1 VEDVVSMAQVTM
13 QQHMR
18 EHSNSTKI
26 VSSNDQGAGREGADV
41 EMQQQNMG
49 CSKFP

>member
-1 VEDVVSMAQVTM
+1 M
-13 QQHMR
+13 QLHVR
-18 EHSNSTKI
+18 EHNNSLKM
-26 VSSNDQGAGREGADV
+26 VSSNDQEGGRVGAVV